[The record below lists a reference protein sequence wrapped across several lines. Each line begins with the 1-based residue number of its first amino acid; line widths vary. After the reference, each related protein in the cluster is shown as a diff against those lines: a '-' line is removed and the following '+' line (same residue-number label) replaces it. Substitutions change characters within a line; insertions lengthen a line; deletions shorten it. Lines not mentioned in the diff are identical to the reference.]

1 MAGDCQLYILSESRC
16 NARTF
21 SLDFSLICA
30 WLTTGDAGWPAT
42 FLLRSSSACASAPVV
57 RAVAILEE
65 TTGSSQ
71 RMCDSVGWFGNGERG
86 VVADMEARGA

>member
-1 MAGDCQLYILSESRC
+1 MAGGCQLRALSKLCC

-21 SLDFSLICA
+21 SFDFSLICA
-30 WLTTGDAGWPAT
+30 WLTTGDAVWPAT

-65 TTGSSQ
+65 TTGCSQ
-71 RMCDSVGWFGNGERG
+71 RMCDSVGWFDNGERG
-86 VVADMEARGA
+86 LVADMEARGA

>member
-1 MAGDCQLYILSESRC
+1 MAGGCQLYTLTKSRS

-30 WLTTGDAGWPAT
+30 WLTTGDAVWPAT

-57 RAVAILEE
+57 RAVAIFGA
-65 TTGSSQ
+65 TTECSQ